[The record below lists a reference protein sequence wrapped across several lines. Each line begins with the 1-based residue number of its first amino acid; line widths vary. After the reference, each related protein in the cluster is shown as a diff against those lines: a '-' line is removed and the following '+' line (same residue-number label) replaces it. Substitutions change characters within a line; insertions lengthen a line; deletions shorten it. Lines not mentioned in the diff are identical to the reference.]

1 MLSFIQDVNLLV
13 MALDQGSVGCAGVAF
28 AEDAMD
34 AMVHSKWDKFHRV
47 VRDCKLSFQHA
58 CQGCLC
64 HRHLSNARLELHPEH
79 AHTLHV
85 RMPPDSHQRART

>member
-58 CQGCLC
+58 CQGP
-64 HRHLSNARLELHPEH
+64 HFMNLSINSFILLTKSYIFSGAR
-79 AHTLHV
+79 
-85 RMPPDSHQRART
+85 R